1 MIQDAGCALVLSKN
15 PFFLVHYLF
24 VFMKLQKNIS
34 FVLFWT
40 PSLYCLLFDIPQ
52 CFWAPRGAEMWGA
65 PPFCSRRDWTSC
77 GVDTMWYNAMIQIM
91 GKTLF
96 CLKSLRLK
104 SLRDTA
110 AAAARR
116 VCIGRCGQYRGRGQ
130 MSDRHHVPVIRLG
143 NMDNITD
150 RPNKWQN
157 QFWISPAVWLRSMV
171 LPRWG
176 TDRNKIS
183 TSAGKDLH
191 MNIPLSSATFQTDLS
206 LESVE
211 LCIGLSFKRFLW
223 SSGKPVSF

>member
-1 MIQDAGCALVLSKN
+1 MPVVHWFSLKILS
-15 PFFLVHYLF
+15 FLVHYLF
-24 VFMKLQKNIS
+24 VFIKLQKNIS

-40 PSLYCLLFDIPQ
+40 PSLLSAVWYSTMLLSSPRSGDVGRRLFVPAEIGRVVALIQ
-52 CFWAPRGAEMWGA
+52 C
-65 PPFCSRRDWTSC
+65 
-77 GVDTMWYNAMIQIM
+77 DTMIQIM